1 MDKDTIK
8 RLIIEYQQFV
18 ANITLIEREIHL
30 SHQLN
35 YVFVGLR
42 RAGKSYLMY
51 QQIQSLLNDG
61 HQPEEILYFNFEDD
75 RLVNLTVEDLDL
87 IKVSY
92 EELYPHKPIFFLD
105 EIQIVEHWEK
115 FARRL
120 ADQQYRLISCPSFV
134 MISIFSFPGFFT
146 IVKSSLENISVM
158 LKRVTRATIS
168 ATAKTMA
175 TSKRFATVPIGSES
189 VWL

>member
-61 HQPEEILYFNFEDD
+61 LQPEEILYFNFEDD

-92 EELYPHKPIFFLD
+92 EELYPHKPIFF
-105 EIQIVEHWEK
+105 WMK
-115 FARRL
+115 
-120 ADQQYRLISCPSFV
+120 YRLW
-134 MISIFSFPGFFT
+134 SIGRN
-146 IVKSSLENISVM
+146 LH
-158 LKRVTRATIS
+158 A
-168 ATAKTMA
+168 
-175 TSKRFATVPIGSES
+175 
-189 VWL
+189 VWPTNSIAFILPAAMPKC

>member
-51 QQIQSLLNDG
+51 QQ
-61 HQPEEILYFNFEDD
+61 Y
-75 RLVNLTVEDLDL
+75 
-87 IKVSY
+87 K
-92 EELYPHKPIFFLD
+92 
-105 EIQIVEHWEK
+105 
-115 FARRL
+115 A
-120 ADQQYRLISCPSFV
+120 C
-134 MISIFSFPGFFT
+134 
-146 IVKSSLENISVM
+146 
-158 LKRVTRATIS
+158 
-168 ATAKTMA
+168 
-175 TSKRFATVPIGSES
+175 
-189 VWL
+189 

>member
-1 MDKDTIK
+1 MPVINYKNMDKDTIK

-51 QQIQSLLNDG
+51 QQIQSLLNDE

-105 EIQIVEHWEK
+105 EIQIVW
-115 FARRL
+115 
-120 ADQQYRLISCPSFV
+120 
-134 MISIFSFPGFFT
+134 SIGRN
-146 IVKSSLENISVM
+146 LH
-158 LKRVTRATIS
+158 A
-168 ATAKTMA
+168 
-175 TSKRFATVPIGSES
+175 
-189 VWL
+189 VWPTNSIAFILPAAMPKC